1 MPIFQTLTDGRVPV
15 KIWMPDAD
23 EGSIEQLHRLS
34 LLPILFHHA
43 AAMPDVHRGLGAT
56 IGSVIPTKDAVIP
69 AAVGVDIGC
78 GMRLVKTTLAPDAL
92 DEKSLRAVY
101 QAILKRIPVGMTQRP
116 PESACME
123 AAEPFRGEL
132 AEIEGKA
139 PGILSMMKSM
149 RWDLQLGTL
158 GGGNHFIEVVRDE
171 DDGVWVLLHSG
182 SRGAGNQMASWYIQK
197 AKMQA
202 AEKKLPIP
210 EPSLAYFEAD
220 DPLFANYLEAA
231 DWAQRYASANRDMLM
246 ADTLAAIAEVF
257 PGAQAEGEPIDCHHN
272 YVARE
277 THFGEEVWVTRKGAI
292 RAGAGELGI
301 VPGSMGAASYL
312 VEGLGNP
319 ESFSSSA
326 HGAGRRY
333 GRKESF
339 RRFTVEDLKRE
350 TEGIVCRKDGGVL
363 DEIPSAYKDIDAVME
378 HQSDLAR
385 IVHRFR
391 QVLCVKG

>member
-1 MPIFQTLTDGRVPV
+1 M
-15 KIWMPDAD
+15 
-23 EGSIEQLHRLS
+23 
-34 LLPILFHHA
+34 
-43 AAMPDVHRGLGAT
+43 
-56 IGSVIPTKDAVIP
+56 
-69 AAVGVDIGC
+69 
-78 GMRLVKTTLAPDAL
+78 
-92 DEKSLRAVY
+92 
-101 QAILKRIPVGMTQRP
+101 
-116 PESACME
+116 
-123 AAEPFRGEL
+123 
-132 AEIEGKA
+132 
-139 PGILSMMKSM
+139 
-149 RWDLQLGTL
+149 
-158 GGGNHFIEVVRDE
+158 
-171 DDGVWVLLHSG
+171 LLHSG

-257 PGAQAEGEPIDCHHN
+257 PGAQADGEPIDCHHN

-350 TEGIVCRKDGGVL
+350 TQGIVCRKDGGVL
-363 DEIPSAYKDIDAVME
+363 DEIPSAYKDIDTVME